1 MTLLVDTNVWVAAHD
16 QRDAGHQRCAAVL
29 RQHAGE
35 LAAPAPVITETAW
48 FLEDRYGPAAESGFL
63 RLITTK
69 ALNVVDLTES
79 HWERCVEL
87 IDTYQELGL
96 GLVDAS
102 IVAVAERLELDT
114 IATMNTRDFNVVR
127 PNHIDAF
134 TLVPPSA

>member
-1 MTLLVDTNVWVAAHD
+1 MVPGGPL
-16 QRDAGHQRCAAVL
+16 RAGGR
-29 RQHAGE
+29 
-35 LAAPAPVITETAW
+35 
-48 FLEDRYGPAAESGFL
+48 SGFL
-63 RLITTK
+63 RLITTN
-69 ALNVVDLTES
+69 ALNVVDLSES

-102 IVAVAERLELDT
+102 IVAVAERLQLDT

-134 TLVPPSA
+134 TLVPSSA